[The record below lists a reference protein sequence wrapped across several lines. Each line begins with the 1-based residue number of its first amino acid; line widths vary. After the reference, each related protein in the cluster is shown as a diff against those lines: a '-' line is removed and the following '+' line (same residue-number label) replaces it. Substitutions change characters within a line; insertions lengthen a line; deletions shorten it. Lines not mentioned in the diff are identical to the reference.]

1 MRLARDLQFTYLEK
15 GIYFMS
21 TAFQPLHSRAAIWL
35 PAFVLV
41 GFLAI
46 SGYAASS
53 PEVVESGEC
62 VPESLELV
70 ANLDGK
76 NLQDDGTAALRI
88 RVHGTDAPVELR
100 LMNRTPGVV
109 TLEGGSQQ
117 TAVTS
122 GGDDNG
128 IERTLYTHRGGDF
141 DVRFELAENPCPA
154 V

>member
-1 MRLARDLQFTYLEK
+1 
-15 GIYFMS
+15 MS
-21 TAFQPLHSRAAIWL
+21 TAFQPLRSRAAIWL
-35 PAFVLV
+35 PALVLAALLM
-41 GFLAI
+41 G
-46 SGYAASS
+46 SGYGASS
-53 PEVVESGEC
+53 PEVVESNEC

-70 ANLDGK
+70 AHLDGK

-88 RVHGTDAPVELR
+88 RVQGTAAPVELR

-117 TAVTS
+117 TATTS
-122 GGDDNG
+122 GGADNG